1 MNSGLVKVLLIDRD
15 PERRNERIS
24 VLKKH
29 GYKVFPALDIQ
40 QARSR
45 CKPGAFDLI
54 VVNSGGQPEMALE
67 LCEWIKANDPQQ
79 AILLMAAQL
88 SNYHAGITWFRTFR
102 SGYLKESNP
111 CSNVR
116 MSPPK
121 LLDRAPRDNAKGT

>member
-15 PERRNERIS
+15 TERRNERIS

-54 VVNSGGQPEMALE
+54 VVNSGGQPNMALE
-67 LCEWIKANDPQQ
+67 LCEWIKSNDPKQ
-79 AILLMAAQL
+79 AVLLMVGAIVQLPRRDYMVPDIPELLLEKIESMFERADVAAK
-88 SNYHAGITWFRTFR
+88 A
-102 SGYLKESNP
+102 
-111 CSNVR
+111 
-116 MSPPK
+116 
-121 LLDRAPRDNAKGT
+121 A

>member
-1 MNSGLVKVLLIDRD
+1 MNSGLVKVLLIDCD

-54 VVNSGGQPEMALE
+54 VVNSGGQPDMALE
-67 LCEWIKANDPQQ
+67 LCEWVRSNDSKQAVLLLVGEIAKLPRRDYMVSDIPERLLERIESMFERADVAAKA
-79 AILLMAAQL
+79 A
-88 SNYHAGITWFRTFR
+88 
-102 SGYLKESNP
+102 
-111 CSNVR
+111 
-116 MSPPK
+116 
-121 LLDRAPRDNAKGT
+121 